1 MSSFLTAGTAHQN
14 FINYFVCYKI
24 WSGLYPLTKDIL
36 LAMKEVI
43 FILLSTIIGNFAYD
57 VAVGVALYL
66 IKRWLDEHLG

>member
-1 MSSFLTAGTAHQN
+1 
-14 FINYFVCYKI
+14 
-24 WSGLYPLTKDIL
+24 
-36 LAMKEVI
+36 MKEVI